1 MRAIAFATCGGRP
14 EITPDDLLVKSHLPP
29 ECRLAGVPWDEPACD
44 WSAFDVVVLRSTWDY
59 HLRRTEFERWLDR
72 LDTAGVTVRNPT
84 AVVRRNVEKTY
95 LRDLAAAGVA
105 TVPTV
110 WLAAGERASL
120 AELATDRGW
129 GRVVVKPTVGAS
141 GWNFFVAGESSWPEG
156 QTELDRILDLGGVM
170 IQPLLDEVGR
180 DGEWSLVFVGGELS
194 HAVIK
199 RARNGEVRVQSDYG
213 GSVEAAEPGP
223 VLRRWAKDC
232 LERSAEPLGAA
243 AGDSPLLYARVDAIE
258 TTSGPLLMELELIEP
273 QLFLGTAPGAAARFA
288 AAIRAAV

>member
-14 EITPDDLLVKSHLPP
+14 EITSDDLLVKSHLPTGW
-29 ECRLAGVPWDEPACD
+29 RLAGVPWDQPACD
-44 WSAFDVVVLRSTWDY
+44 WPAFDAVVLRSTWDY
-59 HLRRTEFERWLDR
+59 HLRRAEFERWLDR
-72 LDTAGVTVRNPT
+72 LDATGVTVCNPT

-95 LRDLAAAGVA
+95 LHDLAAAGVA

-120 AELATDRGW
+120 AELAADRGW

-141 GWNFFVAGESSWPEG
+141 GWSFFVAGESSWPEG
-156 QTELDRILDLGGVM
+156 QTELDRILDHGGVM
-170 IQPLLDEVGR
+170 VQPLLDEVGR
-180 DGEWSLVFVGGELS
+180 DGEWSLVLIGGELS

-199 RARNGEVRVQSDYG
+199 RARDGEVRVQSDYG

-232 LERSAEPLGAA
+232 LERSAGPLGAA
-243 AGDSPLLYARVDAIE
+243 AGDPPLLYARVDAIE
-258 TTSGPLLMELELIEP
+258 TAAGPLLMELELIEP
-273 QLFLGTAPGAAARFA
+273 QLFLGSAPGAAARFA
-288 AAIRAAV
+288 AAIQAAV